1 MSEFLSLNIDLQLLA
16 GTVESVCLGQT
27 GNGPVTFVRKTSDY
41 SKVRFAT
48 KTLRDLFRGIKSED
62 DIWKTKDAILYEI
75 EILKDC
81 LVVSCCCRDKGISP
95 TYKKDL
101 AFLSKFFSP
110 RCEKNSD
117 GKVVLQKWTL
127 CPNALDQTNVRNELQ
142 PFFSKEL
149 LEWENGLFVKL
160 ERNPPYELA
169 SPSSSDSHYPNPED
183 VDNLKDGEVR
193 DVHCHGYERDPKNRA
208 ACLKHFGYKCQICGF
223 DFPAFYG
230 PEFAGKIEVHHIDPL
245 CRTKSGHNIDP
256 IKDLIPVCSNCHTAL
271 HSKKG
276 GRDEVYLPDELRAM
290 IKLNIE
296 KKL

>member
-1 MSEFLSLNIDLQLLA
+1 MPELLSLNIDLQVLA
-16 GTVESVCLGQT
+16 SGIEYVCLGQIE
-27 GNGPVTFVRKTSDY
+27 NGPVAFVRKTSDF

-48 KTLRDLFRGIKSED
+48 KALRDLFQGIKSED
-62 DIWKTKDAILYEI
+62 GVWKTKDAILYEI
-75 EILKDC
+75 EILKDS
-81 LVVSCCCRDKGISP
+81 LTISCCYRDKGISP
-95 TYKKDL
+95 AYKKDFAL
-101 AFLSKFFSP
+101 LSSSFSQ

-117 GKVVLQKWTL
+117 GKVVLQKWIL
-127 CPNALDQTNVRNELQ
+127 CQNTLDQVNVRNELHS
-142 PFFSKEL
+142 FFSKEL
-149 LEWENGLFVKL
+149 LEWENALFVKL
-160 ERNPPYELA
+160 GHNPPYELDA
-169 SPSSSDSHYPNPED
+169 LSSSDVRYSNPEN
-183 VDNLKDGEVR
+183 VGNVKDGEVR

-223 DFPAFYG
+223 DFSVFYG

-245 CRTKSGHNIDP
+245 CRTKSSHDIDP

-290 IKLNIE
+290 IKYNAE